1 MMIKRRK
8 DMETRNNQL
17 KDLLAKANAI
27 RRGKKVDPHDSF
39 KLAKKLAKFN
49 RFDYAQRLAEHI
61 KDEKPPPDIAEEL
74 YQKCALWMSKNPDL
88 PDDSKHDEALKVLD
102 DIKNLQGKESLE
114 TTSNPETLG
123 IGGGICKRRW
133 FIDGR
138 RQSLEQSLKYYER
151 GTAAGIESDN
161 GYTAINAAFVH
172 DLLAS
177 LDDPN
182 FRPPTKA
189 AEEYRKQVIDTLV
202 PIEDKPTYNGGPPRR
217 EERWF
222 HETIAEAYFGLR
234 QFQEAADRLNKVK
247 WEDVEPWEIETT
259 VRQFAWLARLFEPE
273 AKTSEDFKDSEA
285 WGVLNRSFG
294 DKIPHGA
301 MSLFSGKLGLALS
314 GGGFRAS
321 FFHIGVL
328 AALAELD
335 ALRHVEVL
343 SCVSGGSIVGA
354 YYYLE
359 IRKLLQENE
368 DGTISREKY
377 IQIVDRIAKGF
388 LSGVQKNIRTRV
400 AENIWVNLKMML
412 LPGYTRTE
420 RLGELYEKYLY
431 EHIYDQDPRG
441 CRERRLRKLTV
452 RPLRDEKCHPKYD
465 NWRRADKVPILI
477 LNATTLNTGHNWQF
491 TSTWMGEPPSQI
503 DSKVD
508 GNYRLRRMYLENE
521 APSNH
526 RDISIGKAVAASSC
540 VPGLFSPLELRNLYE
555 GITVRLVDG
564 GVNDNQGI
572 FGLIDQNC
580 SVFVVSD
587 ASGQMAA
594 DNNPGDGPI
603 SVLLRSSNI
612 SMGRVRTNQFREL
625 ESRRGSGRL
634 KGMLF
639 LHLKRD
645 LEVQDKDWIGC
656 DNPKALSA
664 KKLRKLLQSL
674 TTYGII
680 KSFQEKIANIRTDL
694 DSFSETEA
702 YALMTSGCNM
712 VRESFAKE
720 IRGFNTIGKQH
731 NWEFIDRIQT
741 HLERGQGR
749 VAQRIADLL
758 TAASSSAFKIWK
770 ISRLLKTITYAAG
783 FLGLVGLA
791 WIVYK
796 SQGLASVAAT
806 IVLLTLAGVILL
818 PLIAK
823 YLRYRKTFIQ
833 ILIGF
838 VLSTIGILAAWIHL
852 LIFDKW
858 FLKRGETRPN

>member
-1 MMIKRRK
+1 
-8 DMETRNNQL
+8 METLNNQL
-17 KDLLAKANAI
+17 KDLLAETNAI
-27 RRGKKVDPHDSF
+27 RRGKEVDPNDSF

-49 RFDYAQRLAEHI
+49 RFDHAQRLAEHI
-61 KDEKPPPDIAEEL
+61 KDNKPPLDIAEEV

-88 PDDSKHDEALKVLD
+88 PDDSKHEEALKVLD
-102 DIKNLQGKESLE
+102 DIKDLQDGVSLE
-114 TTSNPETLG
+114 TTSSPKTLG
-123 IGGGICKRRW
+123 IAGGICKRRW
-133 FIDGR
+133 FVDGQ
-138 RQSLEQSLKYYER
+138 RQSLEQSLKYYMR

-172 DLLAS
+172 DLLES
-177 LDDPN
+177 LNDPD
-182 FRPPTKA
+182 FRPPTEA
-189 AEEYRKQVIDTLV
+189 AKKYRKEVIDTLL
-202 PIEDKPTYNGGPPRR
+202 PIEDQPAYQDGPPLR
-217 EERWF
+217 EEHWF
-222 HETIAEAYFGLR
+222 HETIAEAHFGLR
-234 QFQEAADRLNKVK
+234 QFQEATDRLKKVK
-247 WEDVEPWEIETT
+247 WTDVEPWEFETT
-259 VRQFAWLARLFEPE
+259 VRQFAWLAHLFDPE
-273 AKTSEDFKDSEA
+273 AKTSEDFKVSEA
-285 WGVLNRSFG
+285 WGVLKRSFG
-294 DKIPHGA
+294 DKIPHGV

-328 AALAELD
+328 AALAEWD
-335 ALRHVEVL
+335 MLRHVEVL

-359 IRKLLQENE
+359 IRKILQDNV
-368 DGTISREKY
+368 DGNIPREKY
-377 IQIVDRIAKGF
+377 IEIVNRIAKEF
-388 LSGVQKNIRTRV
+388 LLGVQGNLRTRV
-400 AENIWVNLKMML
+400 AGNIWANIKMML
-412 LPGYTRTE
+412 LPGYTRTD
-420 RLGELYEKYLY
+420 RLGELYEKHLY
-431 EHIYDQDPRG
+431 ERIDDQDSKG
-441 CRERRLRKLTV
+441 YWERRLRKLTV
-452 RPLRDEKCHPKYD
+452 RPLKDEKCHPKYD

-521 APSNH
+521 APDNH

-540 VPGLFSPLELRNLYE
+540 VPGLFSPLELRNLYK

-625 ESRRGSGRL
+625 ESRRASGRL
-634 KGMLF
+634 KGLLF

-645 LEVQDKDWIGC
+645 LEVQDKDWVEC
-656 DNPKALSA
+656 DNPKEMSVE
-664 KKLRKLLQSL
+664 KLRKLAQKL
-674 TTYGII
+674 TGYGIV

-731 NWEFIDRIQT
+731 NWEFIDRIQP

-758 TAASSSAFKIWK
+758 SVASARAFKIWK

-783 FLGLVGLA
+783 FLGLVVLA
-791 WIVYK
+791 WIVYN
-796 SQGLASVAAT
+796 SYGLASVAAT
-806 IVLLTLAGVILL
+806 VVLLILIGVIAL
-818 PLIAK
+818 PLVAK

-833 ILIGF
+833 ISIGF
-838 VLSTIGILAAWIHL
+838 FLSTIGILAAWIHL

-858 FLKRGETRPN
+858 FLKRGETQQN

>member
-1 MMIKRRK
+1 
-8 DMETRNNQL
+8 METQNNHL
-17 KDLLAKANAI
+17 KDLLDKANAI
-27 RRGKKVDPHDSF
+27 RRGKEVDPHKSF
-39 KLAKKLAKFN
+39 QLAKKLAKFN
-49 RFDYAQRLAEHI
+49 SFDQAQRLVEHI
-61 KDEKPPPDIAEEL
+61 KDNKPPLDIAEEV

-88 PDDSKHDEALKVLD
+88 PDDSKHDEALKFLD
-102 DIKNLQGKESLE
+102 DIKDVEGGKSLK
-114 TTSNPETLG
+114 TTNDPETLG
-123 IGGGICKRRW
+123 IAGGICKRRW
-133 FIDGR
+133 FVDGQ

-151 GTAAGIESDN
+151 GTAAGIVSDK

-177 LDDPN
+177 LDDPD
-182 FRPPTKA
+182 FRPPTNA
-189 AEEYRKQVIDTLV
+189 AEEYRKEVIDTLI
-202 PIEDKPTYNGGPPRR
+202 PIEDQPAYQDGPPLRK
-217 EERWF
+217 ERWF
-222 HETIAEAYFGLR
+222 HETIAEAHFGLR
-234 QFQEAADRLNKVK
+234 QFKEATDRLNKVK
-247 WEDVEPWEIETT
+247 WNDVEPWEFETT
-259 VRQFAWLARLFEPE
+259 VRQFAWLAHLFDPI
-273 AKTSEDFKDSEA
+273 AKTPEDFEKSEA
-285 WGVLNRSFG
+285 WGVLKRSFG
-294 DKIPHGA
+294 DKIPHGV

-335 ALRHVEVL
+335 VLRHVEVL

-368 DGTISREKY
+368 DGNISREKY
-377 IQIVDRIAKGF
+377 IEIIDRIAKEF
-388 LSGVQKNIRTRV
+388 LLGVQENLRTRV
-400 AENIWVNLKMML
+400 AGNIWANFKMML
-412 LPGYTRTE
+412 LPGYTRTD
-420 RLGELYEKYLY
+420 RLGELYEKHLY
-431 EHIYDQDPRG
+431 ERIHDQDSKG
-441 CRERRLRKLTV
+441 YRERRLRKLTV
-452 RPLRDEKCHPKYD
+452 RPLKDEKCHPKYD

-521 APSNH
+521 APDNH
-526 RDISIGKAVAASSC
+526 RDISVGKAVAASSC
-540 VPGLFSPLELRNLYE
+540 VPGLFSPLELQNLYK

-634 KGMLF
+634 KGLLF
-639 LHLKRD
+639 QHLKSD
-645 LEVQDKDWIGC
+645 LEVQDKDWVEC
-656 DNPKALSA
+656 DNPKELSA
-664 KKLRKLLQSL
+664 ERLRKLAQKL
-674 TTYGII
+674 TRYGIV

-694 DSFSETEA
+694 DSFSDTEA

-712 VRESFAKE
+712 VRESFAKQ
-720 IRGFNTIGKQH
+720 IQGYNTIEEKH
-731 NWEFIDRIQT
+731 NWMFLKEINT

-749 VAQRIADLL
+749 IAQRIADLL
-758 TAASSSAFKIWK
+758 TVASRRAFKIWE
-770 ISRLLKTITYAAG
+770 ISPLLKTFTYVAG
-783 FLGLVGLA
+783 LLGLAGLA
-791 WIVYK
+791 WIAYK
-796 SQGLASVAAT
+796 SHGLASIVAT
-806 IVLLTLAGVILL
+806 VSILILGMIVVV
-818 PLIAK
+818 PLVAK
-823 YLRYRKTFIQ
+823 ALKYRKTFPQ

-838 VLSTIGILAAWIHL
+838 GLSTIGIVAAWIHL

-858 FLKRGETRPN
+858 FLKKGQTRKSS